1 MTVNRKFPTLALAV
15 LVIGIFAVA
24 AIAVFVILSSEIN
37 PLTGYPGTT
46 AISIGQA
53 KQSADQY
60 IAGSPD
66 LRVAEIEEYA
76 QNFYVSIQEKGTG
89 INAFELLVNKFSG
102 AVTREPGPDM
112 MWNTKYGMMGFGRA
126 PTANMSVTADKA
138 AEKAQRWLDTNIPG
152 TKAETPDTYYGFYT
166 IDISLNG
173 STYGMLSVN
182 GYSGD
187 VWYHTWHGQFITSV
201 EYS

>member
-1 MTVNRKFPTLALAV
+1 MSTSKLRFPTLALII
-15 LVIGIFAVA
+15 LIIGVVVVSGI
-24 AIAVFVILSSEIN
+24 AIAFIFFPALTPSSN
-37 PLTGYPGTT
+37 V
-46 AISIGQA
+46 ISIVQA
-53 KQSADQY
+53 KQSADQFL
-60 IAGSPD
+60 AGSSD

-76 QNFYVSIQEKGTG
+76 NNFYVRVQEKISG
-89 INAFELLVNKFSG
+89 INAFELLVDKFSG
-102 AVTREPGPDM
+102 AVAREPGPDM

-126 PTANMSVTADKA
+126 PTAKMPVTADQA
-138 AEKAQRWLDTNIPG
+138 AEYAQRWLDANILG
-152 TKAETPDTYYGFYT
+152 AKVQTPDTYYGFYT

-182 GYSGD
+182 GYLGD

>member
-1 MTVNRKFPTLALAV
+1 V
-15 LVIGIFAVA
+15 VIVAGI
-24 AIAVFVILSSEIN
+24 AIAFIFSPALTPSSSVISV
-37 PLTGYPGTT
+37 
-46 AISIGQA
+46 AQA
-53 KQSADQY
+53 KQSADKY
-60 IAGSPD
+60 VAGSSD

-76 QNFYVSIQEKGTG
+76 QNFYVRVQEKGTG
-89 INAFELLVNKFSG
+89 INAFELLVDKTSG

-126 PTANMSVTADKA
+126 ATAEMPVTADKA
-138 AEKAQRWLDTNIPG
+138 AEYAQRWLDTNIAG
-152 TKAETPDTYYGFYT
+152 AKAEEPDTFYGYCT
-166 IDISLNG
+166 LDISMNG

-187 VWYHTWHGQFITSV
+187 VWYHTWHGQSITSV

>member
-1 MTVNRKFPTLALAV
+1 MSTSKTRFPTLPLAILIIGVV
-15 LVIGIFAVA
+15 LVAGIV
-24 AIAVFVILSSEIN
+24 IVFVFLPASTPSSN
-37 PLTGYPGTT
+37 V
-46 AISIGQA
+46 ISIAQA

-60 IAGSPD
+60 ISGSSD

-76 QNFYVSIQEKGTG
+76 QNFYVRVQEKGTG
-89 INAFELLVNKFSG
+89 INAFELLVDKTSG

-126 PTANMSVTADKA
+126 STAEMPVTADKA
-138 AEKAQRWLDTNIPG
+138 AEYAQRWLDANIPNAQ
-152 TKAETPDTYYGFYT
+152 AEEPDTFYGYYT
-166 IDISLNG
+166 LDILMNN